1 MIDFLFGVFSSTYY
15 VGTFLSLFTLIF
27 FSSLGNCF
35 SLRSGFYNIGGEGQ
49 IYLGGFVAS
58 LCLSNFSS
66 LPFYVNFIFSFIVTI
81 LITGFFS
88 ALASF
93 VNDYKKVSVLLASY
107 IFSAALIPI
116 LDSLISGVFRGKTGN
131 LLATDF
137 IPENIRLISIL
148 PPSSLNAFIFVVP
161 LFCIFSCYVF
171 FNTRYGFELDLW
183 GKAEEFSKF
192 SGLSYRKVLYSSMF
206 IDGALHGMTG
216 FVAIVGQ
223 YYTCHV
229 GFVAGLGWNA
239 LTCALLAKKNP
250 VLLIPSALFLS
261 WLLTSVSRF
270 SLMNNLGFDFSGIL
284 QGTIIFII
292 AGKSFFAKIFYMFTE
307 FKRKKWN

>member
-1 MIDFLFGVFSSTYY
+1 MTDFLFGVFSSTYY

-116 LDSLISGVFRGKTGN
+116 LDSLISNR
-131 LLATDF
+131 
-137 IPENIRLISIL
+137 
-148 PPSSLNAFIFVVP
+148 
-161 LFCIFSCYVF
+161 
-171 FNTRYGFELDLW
+171 
-183 GKAEEFSKF
+183 
-192 SGLSYRKVLYSSMF
+192 
-206 IDGALHGMTG
+206 
-216 FVAIVGQ
+216 
-223 YYTCHV
+223 
-229 GFVAGLGWNA
+229 
-239 LTCALLAKKNP
+239 
-250 VLLIPSALFLS
+250 
-261 WLLTSVSRF
+261 
-270 SLMNNLGFDFSGIL
+270 
-284 QGTIIFII
+284 
-292 AGKSFFAKIFYMFTE
+292 
-307 FKRKKWN
+307 